1 MREASL
7 GYAARQNF
15 KLARLHFENHGTCD
29 AGLVTRGGPELFC
42 QTSDHWLGFDQENI
56 LLKRI
61 LN

>member
-1 MREASL
+1 M
-7 GYAARQNF
+7 AARQNF